1 MPIFTVKNKGN
12 EATGLAVRMVKAE
25 RRSQVES
32 YVLQDFEIERCDAE
46 KAAELGAGGVKVE
59 SVT

>member
-1 MPIFTVKNKGN
+1 MPIFTVKHNGN
-12 EATGLAVRMVKAE
+12 EAAGLAVRMVKAD

-32 YVLQDFEIERCDAE
+32 YVLQDFKIDKCDAE

-59 SVT
+59 QVA